1 MSTNGARHEHRSP
14 AGRRRVGERTESGRV
29 GRSAGAL
36 TLASCLVGLVWGL
49 TLAIWTASG
58 PDVSGAS
65 GLPVR
70 GWAGG
75 LLIGLLCGA
84 GVAVVLLLP
93 VLLAAALTGW
103 RLEGR
108 PARQR
113 IAGAVVAVA
122 GLAVAALGQ
131 YWLLLDW
138 SFVAQLTWPA
148 AIVALILGAW
158 TGPFAVEGR
167 WR

>member
-1 MSTNGARHEHRSP
+1 MSGD
-14 AGRRRVGERTESGRV
+14 GRRHGRQHATGRRIVGERTESGRV

-49 TLAIWTASG
+49 TLAIWTATG
-58 PDVSGAS
+58 PDASGAS

-84 GVAVVLLLP
+84 GTAVVLLLP
-93 VLLAAALTGW
+93 VLLAAALAGW
-103 RLEGR
+103 RLEEWLG
-108 PARQR
+108 RQR
-113 IAGAVVAVA
+113 IAGMVVAAA
-122 GLAVAALGQ
+122 GMAIAAAGQ

-138 SFVAQLTWPA
+138 SVVAQLSWPA
-148 AIVALILGAW
+148 AIVALALGAW
-158 TGPFAVEGR
+158 TGPFAIEGR

>member
-1 MSTNGARHEHRSP
+1 MSRG
-14 AGRRRVGERTESGRV
+14 AGRHGQQTRAGRYTVGERTESGRV

-49 TLAIWTASG
+49 TLAIWTATGS
-58 PDVSGAS
+58 DASGAS

-75 LLIGLLCGA
+75 LLVGLLCGA
-84 GVAVVLLLP
+84 GTAVVLLLP
-93 VLLAAALTGW
+93 VLLAAALVGW
-103 RLEGR
+103 RLDER
-108 PARQR
+108 PGRQR
-113 IAGAVVAVA
+113 IAGMVVAVA
-122 GLAVAALGQ
+122 GMAIAAAGQ

-138 SFVAQLTWPA
+138 SVVAQLSWPA
-148 AIVALILGAW
+148 AIVALALGAW
-158 TGPFAVEGR
+158 TGPLAIEGR